1 MSRIV
6 EPNLE
11 NGLCGFRLNGSTTDQ
26 TFPVMQIFEKVR
38 ECGKDL
44 FACFVDLEKAYDRV
58 SRENLWKV
66 LREYGVDAQ
75 LLLAINSLSHS
86 TANQRFV
93 FG

>member
-1 MSRIV
+1 MPRIV

-11 NGLCGFRLNGSTTDQ
+11 NGLCGFRLNRSTTDQ
-26 TFPVMQIFEKVR
+26 IFHVMQIFR
-38 ECGKDL
+38 ESSGVGEDL
-44 FACFVDLEKAYDRV
+44 FACFVDLEKVYDRV
-58 SRENLWKV
+58 SRENLRKV
-66 LREYGVDAQ
+66 LREYGIDAQ